1 MSKEGAPPVMNR
13 KNILIVDR
21 DKNFMQELREA
32 FQPYGGAYQVAFA
45 SSIAKAREIL
55 SRFTVHAVLAN
66 VQLSGESGIE
76 LLLHVRRWHADTHMV
91 LYTDELT
98 EELKRS
104 AYHSGAAAV
113 IAHPFRIEDLL
124 RLLTRIFAKD
134 SGSSFLESIHLADL
148 LQLIGMGNHSTDV
161 VVANAGG
168 KQRGIIRIRKGNMIE
183 AEAAQK
189 RGVEAV
195 TEMLSWANPAIR
207 TCRAASGIA
216 APAKPVP
223 LRDVLMQAVA
233 KLDEGKAL
241 QPSEE
246 D

>member
-1 MSKEGAPPVMNR
+1 MKEGVPPAMNR

-32 FQPYGGAYQVAFA
+32 FQPYGSAYQVAFA

-55 SRFTVHAVLAN
+55 SRFTVHLVLTN

-76 LLLHVRRWHADTHMV
+76 LLLHVRRWHADTHVV
-91 LYTDELT
+91 LYTEELT

-183 AEAAQK
+183 AEAEQK

-207 TCRAASGIA
+207 TCRAASGLA

-223 LRDVLMQAVA
+223 LHDVLMQAVA
-233 KLDEGKAL
+233 KLDEDKAL